1 MSAPSILGALELP
14 RGIAWVVKMILIQSR
29 RPIVPVELE
38 LNLHLV
44 VRQRFPTERA
54 RPAASRHTEKAVRI
68 SRRQLPT
75 ADRFSGLFSEYR
87 LVGHASL
94 PDLEARAVRAESHE
108 ADAELA
114 STGEARVRAAGA

>member
-54 RPAASRHTEKAVRI
+54 RPS
-68 SRRQLPT
+68 
-75 ADRFSGLFSEYR
+75 R
-87 LVGHASL
+87 LVMNLAFRWKTNRFPSL
-94 PDLEARAVRAESHE
+94 RR
-108 ADAELA
+108 
-114 STGEARVRAAGA
+114 